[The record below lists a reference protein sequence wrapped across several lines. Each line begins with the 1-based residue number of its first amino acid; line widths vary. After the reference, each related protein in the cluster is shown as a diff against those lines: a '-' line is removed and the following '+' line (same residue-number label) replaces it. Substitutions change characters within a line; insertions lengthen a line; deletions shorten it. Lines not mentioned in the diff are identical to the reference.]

1 MSKREI
7 ELMIE
12 NQLRARGIK
21 DEKILQAFSDVDRK
35 FFVPKE
41 YLDRAYGDHPVSIGY
56 DQTISQPLIVAE
68 MLCEAK
74 IKEGHKVLE
83 IGAGSGYVL
92 ALLFKLGAVPYG
104 IERIRELAK
113 KIPLN
118 LQQAGIPEIE
128 VKIGDG
134 TFGWIEKS
142 PFDRIIIS
150 AASSKVPE
158 KVLEQLKEGGIIVA
172 PLGPS
177 YMQRLTIIKKTEK
190 GFEKE
195 EKTPCVF
202 VPFISDVN
210 LKY

>member
-21 DEKILQAFSDVDRK
+21 DGKILQAFFDVDRK

-41 YLDRAYGDHPVSIGY
+41 YLDKAYGDHPVPIGY
-56 DQTISQPLIVAE
+56 GQTISQPLMVAE

-83 IGAGSGYVL
+83 IGSGSGYVL

-104 IERIRELAK
+104 IERIRELAE

-118 LQQAGIPEIE
+118 LQKAGILEIE

-142 PFDRIIIS
+142 PFDRIILS
-150 AASSKVPE
+150 AASLKVPE

-172 PLGPS
+172 PLGQS

-202 VPFISDVN
+202 VPLISDIN
-210 LKY
+210 